1 MKRHF
6 IGLGILMFF
15 LSTLPVYAGAPL
27 DTVQTN
33 VNKVLD
39 VLRDPKLKA
48 ESAKE
53 IKKEKLEAIYEQMF
67 DEVELSRRT
76 LGGNWNKLNPAQ
88 QQEFIQLYRQILEK
102 AYIDKILSY
111 TNEKIV
117 FSKENMLS
125 NNQAEVQTKVIT
137 SSKEIPI
144 FYRVILKD
152 GTWKVYDVVV
162 ENVSLVQNY
171 RSQFNSILAK
181 NTPDQLLE
189 ILRKKVKGTIGTQE
203 SEGTGLRVDLPGS
216 MPLLALTINILPIN
230 LICQKE
236 TKERGYSHHETSLIS
251 GFTFGFSRRG
261 LCSPPFPC
269 LPFPSSAVFQPA
281 VMAVF
286 QFRADLR

>member
-6 IGLGILMFF
+6 LGLSILMFF

-39 VLRDPKLKA
+39 VLRDPNLKG
-48 ESAKE
+48 ESAKGT
-53 IKKEKLEAIYEQMF
+53 KKEKLEAIYEQMF
-67 DEVELSRRT
+67 DGVELSMRT
-76 LGGNWNKLNPAQ
+76 MGGNWTKLNPAQ
-88 QQEFIQLYRQILEK
+88 QKEFVQLYRQILEK

-117 FSKENMLS
+117 FPKESMLS
-125 NNQAEVQTKVIT
+125 KNQAEVQTKVIT

-144 FYRVILKD
+144 FYKVILKG
-152 GTWKVYDVVV
+152 GTWKVYDVDV

-189 ILRKKVKGTIGTQE
+189 TLRKKVKGQ
-203 SEGTGLRVDLPGS
+203 
-216 MPLLALTINILPIN
+216 
-230 LICQKE
+230 
-236 TKERGYSHHETSLIS
+236 
-251 GFTFGFSRRG
+251 
-261 LCSPPFPC
+261 
-269 LPFPSSAVFQPA
+269 
-281 VMAVF
+281 
-286 QFRADLR
+286 

>member
-6 IGLGILMFF
+6 IGLSILMFF
-15 LSTLPVYAGAPL
+15 LFTLPVYAGAPL

-39 VLRDPKLKA
+39 VLRDPKLKT
-48 ESAKE
+48 ESAKGT
-53 IKKEKLEAIYEQMF
+53 KKEKLEAIYEQMF

-88 QQEFIQLYRQILEK
+88 QKEFTQLFRQVLEK

-117 FSKENMLS
+117 FSKENLTS

-189 ILRKKVKGTIGTQE
+189 ILRKKVKEQ
-203 SEGTGLRVDLPGS
+203 
-216 MPLLALTINILPIN
+216 
-230 LICQKE
+230 
-236 TKERGYSHHETSLIS
+236 
-251 GFTFGFSRRG
+251 
-261 LCSPPFPC
+261 
-269 LPFPSSAVFQPA
+269 
-281 VMAVF
+281 
-286 QFRADLR
+286 

>member
-1 MKRHF
+1 MKRLF
-6 IGLGILMFF
+6 IGLSILMFF

-33 VNKVLD
+33 VNKVLE
-39 VLRDPKLKA
+39 VLRDPKLKS
-48 ESAKE
+48 ESAKG

-67 DEVELSRRT
+67 DEVELSMRT
-76 LGGNWNKLNPAQ
+76 LAGNWSKLNPAQ

-117 FSKENMLS
+117 FFKENILS
-125 NNQAEVQTKVIT
+125 NNQAEVQTKVVT

-144 FYRVILKD
+144 IYRVILKE

-189 ILRKKVKGTIGTQE
+189 ILRKKVKGQ
-203 SEGTGLRVDLPGS
+203 
-216 MPLLALTINILPIN
+216 
-230 LICQKE
+230 
-236 TKERGYSHHETSLIS
+236 
-251 GFTFGFSRRG
+251 
-261 LCSPPFPC
+261 
-269 LPFPSSAVFQPA
+269 
-281 VMAVF
+281 
-286 QFRADLR
+286 

>member
-6 IGLGILMFF
+6 IGLSILMFF

-39 VLRDPKLKA
+39 VLRDPKLKG
-48 ESAKE
+48 ESAKG
-53 IKKEKLEAIYEQMF
+53 IKKEKLEGIYEKMF
-67 DEVELSRRT
+67 DEVELSMRT
-76 LGGNWNKLNPAQ
+76 LGGNWTKLNPAQ

-144 FYRVILKD
+144 FYKVILKD
-152 GTWKVYDVVV
+152 STWEVYDVVV

-189 ILRKKVKGTIGTQE
+189 ILRKKVKEQ
-203 SEGTGLRVDLPGS
+203 
-216 MPLLALTINILPIN
+216 
-230 LICQKE
+230 
-236 TKERGYSHHETSLIS
+236 
-251 GFTFGFSRRG
+251 
-261 LCSPPFPC
+261 
-269 LPFPSSAVFQPA
+269 
-281 VMAVF
+281 
-286 QFRADLR
+286 

>member
-6 IGLGILMFF
+6 ITLGILMFF
-15 LSTLPVYAGAPL
+15 LSPLPVDAGAPL

-53 IKKEKLEAIYEQMF
+53 IKKEKLEAMYKQMF
-67 DEVELSRRT
+67 DEVELSMRS
-76 LGGNWNKLNPAQ
+76 LGGNWKKLSPAQ
-88 QQEFIQLYRQILEK
+88 QQEFIQLYRQILGR
-102 AYIDKILSY
+102 AYIDEILSF

-125 NNQAEVQTKVIT
+125 NNQAEVQTKIIT
-137 SSKEIPI
+137 STKEIPI

-152 GTWKVYDVVV
+152 GTWKVYDVLV
-162 ENVSLVQNY
+162 ENVSLIQNY

-189 ILRKKVKGTIGTQE
+189 ILRTKVKGQ
-203 SEGTGLRVDLPGS
+203 
-216 MPLLALTINILPIN
+216 
-230 LICQKE
+230 
-236 TKERGYSHHETSLIS
+236 
-251 GFTFGFSRRG
+251 
-261 LCSPPFPC
+261 
-269 LPFPSSAVFQPA
+269 
-281 VMAVF
+281 
-286 QFRADLR
+286 